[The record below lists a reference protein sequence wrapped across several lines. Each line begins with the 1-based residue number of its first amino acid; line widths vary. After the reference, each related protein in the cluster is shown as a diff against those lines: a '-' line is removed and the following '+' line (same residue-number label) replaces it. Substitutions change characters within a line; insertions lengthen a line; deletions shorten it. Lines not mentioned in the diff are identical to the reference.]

1 VDSSKIEPKDLQRNM
16 SVTMDQGADALL
28 QAALARPSPE
38 DLSDIEVDGDGSSSL
53 SDIEDK
59 DAEQDEDI
67 EGTDDELSNI
77 SDDDN
82 DENESE
88 AETERLEESPNKC
101 RPQKDVVLSSHNG
114 TMSYDHT
121 PSKLN
126 NHITADAQEDDD
138 DDEDPL
144 SDADLSADE
153 SPESPKS
160 SNHEDA
166 ENELGTAPTSLDD
179 SSSENKNML
188 SIEADTRKRK
198 RSIMAG
204 SGLEEELGEPLRKR
218 TGSVKE
224 TGDEYAIDDDVQ
236 QDDDLD
242 VEESNPISRNNSGDE
257 GGVVN
262 EDGLVEEIEEEA
274 HVSAEVIAGIAD
286 TPVSPKK
293 RGRKRRKGA
302 ENGLDVDES
311 ETIPDTDTRVNGE
324 DDLRQG
330 EEDNAENE
338 GDDEAEAA
346 QRNEEERKYLRCSPG
361 HETYLWQLKR
371 SALL

>member
-1 VDSSKIEPKDLQRNM
+1 M

-38 DLSDIEVDGDGSSSL
+38 DLSDVEVDGDGSSSL

-59 DAEQDEDI
+59 DAEQDQDI

-82 DENESE
+82 EENDSE
-88 AETERLEESPNKC
+88 AETERLEESPNKV

-114 TMSYDHT
+114 NTSYDHT

-126 NHITADAQEDDD
+126 NQITVDGQEEED

-144 SDADLSADE
+144 SDADLSVNE

-160 SNHEDA
+160 SNHDDA
-166 ENELGTAPTSLDD
+166 ENEPATAPTSLDD

-218 TGSVKE
+218 TGSVIK
-224 TGDEYAIDDDVQ
+224 TGDDYAIDDDVQ
-236 QDDDLD
+236 QDDELD
-242 VEESNPISRNNSGDE
+242 VEDSNPISRNISGDE
-257 GGVVN
+257 GGVVH
-262 EDGLVEEIEEEA
+262 EDGLVKEIEEEP
-274 HVSAEVIAGIAD
+274 HVSADNTAVIPDA
-286 TPVSPKK
+286 PVSPKK

-302 ENGLDVDES
+302 ENGHNLDEPDI
-311 ETIPDTDTRVNGE
+311 IPDTDTMVNGG
-324 DDLRQG
+324 DDLRQA
-330 EEDNAENE
+330 EEDIAENE

-346 QRNEEERKYLRCSPG
+346 QRNEEERTYLWCSFG
-361 HETYLWQLKR
+361 RETYLW
-371 SALL
+371 